1 LLPSPLRADLLEYV
15 KKPEPAFVWK
25 LKDKTTHP
33 LGTIYDLHLVSQV
46 WQGITW
52 EHQVQI
58 YQARNAS
65 PTSTVYLW
73 NQGGKA
79 NIQSTTLGMLLASK
93 IQAPVVFLYGI
104 PNQPL
109 FDGKKEDALIAET
122 FVRYLSTKDENWPLL
137 FPMVKSLVKCMDALQ
152 EFSQQEWHKP
162 AKDFVV
168 SGASKRG
175 WTTWLTAVVDPRV
188 KAISP
193 VVIDTL
199 NFQEQLP
206 HQLESFGAYSEQIK
220 DYTERG
226 LVPMPR
232 IPEAKRLWSMVDPY
246 VYRDKLT
253 MPKLIINGNND
264 PYWSTDA
271 LNLYWDDLKGDK
283 WLLYVPNAGHNLQQ
297 KFDDRPPDLTRAI
310 NGLAAFA
317 RHQILGKPLPR
328 LQWKHADGNGKLQLT
343 VESTPPP
350 RRGRLW
356 VAQAPMRDFRKSRW
370 TEQPALASDGT
381 VHGEIAPPTEGYV
394 AFYAEL
400 DYEIDGL
407 LYHLSTQLRLAGKTR
422 AGSEANT
429 TSRQSP

>member
-1 LLPSPLRADLLEYV
+1 
-15 KKPEPAFVWK
+15 
-25 LKDKTTHP
+25 
-33 LGTIYDLHLVSQV
+33 
-46 WQGITW
+46 
-52 EHQVQI
+52 
-58 YQARNAS
+58 
-65 PTSTVYLW
+65 
-73 NQGGKA
+73 
-79 NIQSTTLGMLLASK
+79 
-93 IQAPVVFLYGI
+93 
-104 PNQPL
+104 
-109 FDGKKEDALIAET
+109 
-122 FVRYLSTKDENWPLL
+122 
-137 FPMVKSLVKCMDALQ
+137 
-152 EFSQQEWHKP
+152 
-162 AKDFVV
+162 
-168 SGASKRG
+168 
-175 WTTWLTAVVDPRV
+175 
-188 KAISP
+188 
-193 VVIDTL
+193 
-199 NFQEQLP
+199 
-206 HQLESFGAYSEQIK
+206 
-220 DYTERG
+220 
-226 LVPMPR
+226 
-232 IPEAKRLWSMVDPY
+232 
-246 VYRDKLT
+246 

-328 LQWKHADGNGKLQLT
+328 LQWKHADDNGKYQLT

-407 LYHLSTQLRLAGKTR
+407 PYHLSTQLRLAGKTR